1 MGREPLA
8 LGLMVPSNNTTME
21 PELLAWLP
29 EGSSCR
35 TLRISRGA
43 GTLTPAELPE
53 YIERALVLAGD
64 FVDEE
69 LDLIVYG
76 CTAAGFMGGPARDA
90 QLAAELSKRAGR
102 RVITTASA
110 MSAVLEHIGARR
122 VAVITPYLDIVNERI
137 RAYLGESGIS
147 VEILS
152 TFNARTTDELA
163 AIQPR
168 QIAQRARDVM
178 QPGLDAMFIACSQL
192 PTRSIISG
200 LEHELGIPV
209 WSSIRA
215 TAWQAERAMDL
226 AVA

>member
-1 MGREPLA
+1 MGREPIA

-35 TLRISRGA
+35 TLRIPRGA
-43 GTLTPAELPE
+43 GALTPAELPE
-53 YIERALVLAGD
+53 YVESALALAGE
-64 FVDEE
+64 FVDEDV
-69 LDLIVYG
+69 DLIVYG
-76 CTAAGFMGGPARDA
+76 CTAAGFMGGPTRDA
-90 QLAAELSKRAGR
+90 QVAAQLAKRAGR

-110 MSAVLEHIGARR
+110 MSAALEHIGARR
-122 VAVITPYLDIVNERI
+122 IAVITPYLDIVNERI
-137 RAYLGESGIS
+137 RAYLAESGVS

-152 TFNARTTDELA
+152 TFHARTTDELA
-163 AIQPR
+163 AIQPK
-168 QIAQRARDVM
+168 QIAQRAREVM

-192 PTRSIISG
+192 PTRAIIPE

-215 TAWQAERAMDL
+215 TAWQVERAMDL
-226 AVA
+226 ALA